1 MVAEMQRAVYLENIY
16 FICTE
21 KNYLYLI
28 DNDMPSHQNAIL
40 TTFNLPPVF

>member
-28 DNDMPSHQNAIL
+28 DNDMPSHQKVIL
-40 TTFNLPPVF
+40 TSFNLPPVF